1 MPRACG
7 PTLEQTDAQPSE
19 RDRESRHSL
28 GHRRDHPSRHTK
40 RRRSSLATAPQT
52 PLIIS
57 IKPRSGGHQQHQ
69 LRPARDGGNASAT
82 RRARPG
88 VSQPGT
94 ARAGP
99 HRRAAGRLAHAR
111 TAKRSGQAGGWVMDA
126 PFDVL
131 GWAKGAA
138 DADAAACRR
147 GVGRLAQGEG
157 RGEEGAGDA
166 RVLTFD
172 GPESGPHL
180 TTKRLLASPRVA
192 DPARHRDSAP
202 PGIPENT

>member
-1 MPRACG
+1 MRTNTSRRMHA
-7 PTLEQTDAQPSE
+7 TQRE
-19 RDRESRHSL
+19 RHRVSR
-28 GHRRDHPSRHTK
+28 HRRDHPSRHTK
-40 RRRSSLATAPQT
+40 RRRRSLRHRGHPSHLHQAHGE
-52 PLIIS
+52 
-57 IKPRSGGHQQHQ
+57 SGGQQRHQ